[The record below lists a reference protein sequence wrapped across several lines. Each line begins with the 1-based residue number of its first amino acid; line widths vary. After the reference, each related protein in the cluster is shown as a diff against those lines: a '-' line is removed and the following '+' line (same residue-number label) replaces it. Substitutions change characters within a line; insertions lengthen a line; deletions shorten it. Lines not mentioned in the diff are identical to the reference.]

1 MIAAMILETPR
12 LRLRPLAAVD
22 AEPCLALW
30 TNPDVMRYV
39 SPVPVT
45 RAQAEA
51 VFAHYRPQVEK
62 TGYGHWAIEVKGGDA
77 FAGIILLEKVKF
89 TAAFTPAIEVGW
101 LLAPD
106 QWGNGYAPE
115 PERSRRPDGGGQP
128 GLATRDGAPW
138 NDARSARRLRSPA
151 CGRHRAAAVRAV
163 PNPAIFRG
171 LRPELSERRRRRRS
185 SRHAESA

>member
-106 QWGNGYAPE
+106 QWGNGYATE
-115 PERSRRPDGGGQP
+115 
-128 GLATRDGAPW
+128 GAK
-138 NDARSARRLRSPA
+138 
-151 CGRHRAAAVRAV
+151 AALDYAFTHL
-163 PNPAIFRG
+163 N
-171 LRPELSERRRRRRS
+171 LSEVVALTAAGNLASQRVMERLGMTHDPLDDFDHPHAVGTALRRCVLFRIRQS
-185 SRHAESA
+185 SAG